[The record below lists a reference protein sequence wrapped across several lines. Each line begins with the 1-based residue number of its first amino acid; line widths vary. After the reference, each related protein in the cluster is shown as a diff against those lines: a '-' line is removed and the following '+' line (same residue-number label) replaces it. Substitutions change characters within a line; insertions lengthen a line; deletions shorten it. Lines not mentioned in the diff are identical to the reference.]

1 MRSPTETDLMINNL
15 RIKMIQK
22 MISLITTDS
31 STHSREP
38 EILLRLVDHPNST
51 LLK

>member
-1 MRSPTETDLMINNL
+1 
-15 RIKMIQK
+15 MIQK
-22 MISLITTDS
+22 MISLMIMDS

-38 EILLRLVDHPNST
+38 VILLRLVDHPNST